1 MKKQKYEDYWE
12 YTAALTKYDGEKFL
26 GTLGICVQFIDKY
39 KSEKYS
45 PKKYTRLQNE
55 IKKFSNINLL
65 SIRKSINQLVKLG
78 FILPFLKSYHPD
90 TVEYIKAKTSN
101 RKRKVLLS
109 KIVYSHSN
117 FNRAV
122 NKDSK
127 LNHVSFLINTLVENG
142 QLTRSEVTGLMLVD
156 ISKYPKAGY
165 IKGANLKKFEKE
177 AISIDFIRRKYNQVS
192 HICNLLSKLSD
203 IIWKKNILYFT
214 EDAERIFGPELYAGR
229 KVRIPFLHKNFKDL
243 LYIESNSVLVGDKC
257 MVEKLEYP
265 VLIASHIKPFIDSN
279 DDEAYDV
286 NNGFLLSKNIDSL
299 FDLGYITFD
308 NNGKIIFS
316 KKLPKD
322 VSKFVSNYS
331 LEKIFLNEKRK
342 EYLSYHRENVFE
354 KRFNATA

>member
-12 YTAALTKYDGEKFL
+12 YTAALTKFDGLKFI
-26 GTLGICVQFIDKY
+26 GTLKICVQFIDKY

-45 PKKYTRLQNE
+45 PEKYKRLQTE
-55 IKKFSNINLL
+55 IKNNNNISLV
-65 SIRKSINQLVKLG
+65 SVRKSINQLIKLG
-78 FILPFLKSYHPD
+78 FILPFIKSYHPD
-90 TVEYIKAKTSN
+90 ALEYIKPRTSN
-101 RKRKVLLS
+101 RKRRVLLS

-117 FNRAV
+117 FNRSV
-122 NKDSK
+122 KNDSK
-127 LNHVSFLINTLVENG
+127 GNHVSFLINTLVENG

-165 IKGANLKKFEKE
+165 IKGVKLKQFEKK
-177 AISIDFIRRKYNQVS
+177 AISINFIDRKYNQVS

-203 IIWKKNILYFT
+203 IIWKKGVLYFT
-214 EDAERIFGPELYAGR
+214 EDAERIFGPELYAGA
-229 KVRIPFLHKNFKDL
+229 KKRIPFMHKNFKDL
-243 LYIESNSVLVGDKC
+243 LYIESNSVLIGDKC

-265 VLIASHIKPFIDSN
+265 VLIASHIKPFIDSD

-286 NNGFLLSKNIDSL
+286 NNGFLLSKNMDSL

-316 KKLPKD
+316 KKLSKD
-322 VSKFVSNYS
+322 VTKFVSNYS

-342 EYLSYHRENVFE
+342 EYLSYHRDNVFE
-354 KRFNATA
+354 KKFNATA